1 MINELDLID
10 RFNDVYKEDP
20 AYYIDTGGRFEIIG
34 NHTDHNHGLCLVAN
48 CSLRVK
54 AVLNKNKD
62 MVRIKSHGYP
72 FMVFDLDDLE
82 VKESDKNTSL
92 GLCKGIL
99 FKLKEQGYNIG
110 GFDAVIDSD
119 IPFGAGVSSSA
130 AIESLFGYIISY
142 LYNDG
147 KIPAMVIAKD
157 GQFSENHYFGKPCG
171 LLDQIGTSFGNCNF
185 IDFKDIDDPVVE
197 TLDFKLPLTLYLIK
211 STGNHSNLTP
221 LYAAIPN
228 SMYEVAEKLEGK
240 HFLRDVNSVDIY
252 DKIEKLDCSD
262 EVKRKAKHF
271 FLENNN
277 VKYAKEAIES
287 NNLEDF
293 LGAIR
298 NSQHSSKVN
307 LENTFVKGEY
317 EDSMQNIVDDVDKF
331 LGKNGAIRI
340 HGGGFKGT
348 CLAFVKNDFADKFDA
363 YLKEHYTN
371 DRYFKVHISDTA
383 VNFRELK

>member
-1 MINELDLID
+1 MISEYNLIEK
-10 RFNDVYKEDP
+10 FHEFYKEDP
-20 AYYIDTGGRFEIIG
+20 SYYIDTGGRFEIVG

-48 CSLRVK
+48 CSLRIR
-54 AVLNKNKD
+54 AVLNKNIEA
-62 MVRIKSHGYP
+62 VRIKSQGYP
-72 FMVFDLDDLE
+72 FITFELNDLE
-82 VKESDKNTSL
+82 AKPKDYNTTL

-99 FKLKEQGYNIG
+99 YKLKEQGYQIG

-130 AIESLFGYIISY
+130 AVESLFGYIISY

-185 IDFKDIDDPVVE
+185 IDFKDINNPFVE

-211 STGNHSNLTP
+211 SAGNHSNLTA

-228 SMYEVAEKLEGK
+228 SMYEVAEKLERK
-240 HFLRDVNSVDIY
+240 HFLRDVNSIDIY
-252 DKIEKLDCSD
+252 DKIDKLDCSD

-271 FLENNN
+271 FIENNN
-277 VKYAKEAIES
+277 VKYAKEAIER
-287 NNLEDF
+287 NNIEDF

-298 NSQHSSKVN
+298 NSQYSSKVN
-307 LENTFVKGEY
+307 LENTFIKGEY
-317 EDSMQNIVDDVDKF
+317 EDSMQNIVDDATKF

-340 HGGGFKGT
+340 HGGGFRGT
-348 CLAFVKNDFADKFDA
+348 CLAFVKDNFVNDFDD
-363 YLKEHYTN
+363 YLKKHYSN
-371 DRYFKVHISDTA
+371 DRYFKVHISNSA
-383 VNFRELK
+383 VNFRKLK